1 MHLPYT
7 VQCRSIDVTVN
18 HCKSES
24 IYSNVLG
31 ATIKCKQYSCGKC
44 GKSVQITLNIFA
56 VYCMMKNA
64 TFFSSTSKLYIPST
78 KNIHD
83 IVNEEKDKSKLNKT
97 M

>member
-1 MHLPYT
+1 
-7 VQCRSIDVTVN
+7 
-18 HCKSES
+18 
-24 IYSNVLG
+24 
-31 ATIKCKQYSCGKC
+31 
-44 GKSVQITLNIFA
+44 
-56 VYCMMKNA
+56 MMKNA